1 MKRPRPRPS
10 RSTPIVVRSTSY
22 RPLNLR
28 SASGE
33 NSPKAALRQAQGDR
47 LRIPTSVGKRGQATF
62 LAHHEGTLK
71 ATTDGTLCL
80 ILPLPPSINHQYATV
95 HGRRVLSSA
104 GRRFKTQVGQ
114 EVLCVLAARRSG
126 PPLTETLNGA
136 PLALDLRF
144 YFSSGLRRDIDGG
157 LKITQDAVCEALGI
171 NDNRIIEVILRK
183 DIDAEAPRME
193 LSLRR
198 VPPPLPRGVS
208 SSLR

>member
-1 MKRPRPRPS
+1 
-10 RSTPIVVRSTSY
+10 
-22 RPLNLR
+22 
-28 SASGE
+28 
-33 NSPKAALRQAQGDR
+33 
-47 LRIPTSVGKRGQATF
+47 
-62 LAHHEGTLK
+62 
-71 ATTDGTLCL
+71 
-80 ILPLPPSINHQYATV
+80 
-95 HGRRVLSSA
+95 
-104 GRRFKTQVGQ
+104 
-114 EVLCVLAARRSG
+114 
-126 PPLTETLNGA
+126 LTETLNGA

-144 YFSSGLRRDIDGG
+144 YFVSGLRRDIDGG